1 MRKSKDQKLE
11 TIEKQIKKLQEQK
24 KTIENNMRLNIG
36 KTLLEEWEIE
46 DEELAISIIKSLK
59 GEALKLVKDEANN
72 YSSGEEIGRDQ

>member
-59 GEALKLVKDEANN
+59 GEALKLVQDEGNN